1 MYMQD
6 LQCVYGFLGV
16 YGDTIFLRQVVDNQ
30 GIWRI
35 EYSPVICASTMYAKG
50 NANSPVVSAR

>member
-1 MYMQD
+1 MQD

-16 YGDTIFLRQVVDNQ
+16 YGDIIFLRQVVDNQ